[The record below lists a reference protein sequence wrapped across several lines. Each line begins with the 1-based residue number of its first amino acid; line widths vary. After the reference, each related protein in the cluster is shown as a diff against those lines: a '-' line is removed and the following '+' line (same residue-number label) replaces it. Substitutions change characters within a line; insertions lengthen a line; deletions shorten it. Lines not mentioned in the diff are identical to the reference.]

1 MTWTSLEDPTKNR
14 VNFDQGVKAHRE
26 QNETVP
32 EASTGF
38 DPGSLVAWHQAAVG
52 VIMASEMGRWVQE
65 GYQDYSTS
73 YSPSAVVA
81 GQAVGEGYAASVQVG
96 SEVGFLGRT
105 LRILAPSLGA
115 ASRIE
120 VHEPASPPSFVQ
132 VDQELAS
139 STVLVFVHV
148 SGLAVAAGSGILS
161 LSLVLSLAPS
171 QVRSSLFPL
180 SPFPPVPSSPSRG

>member
-1 MTWTSLEDPTKNR
+1 MEHPTRNR
-14 VNFDQGVKAHRE
+14 VKFDQGVKARQQ

-38 DPGSLVAWHQAAVG
+38 DPDSLVAWHQVAAG
-52 VIMASEMGRWVQE
+52 VIMAFEMDRSVQG

-73 YSPSAVVA
+73 HSPSAVVA
-81 GQAVGEGYAASVQVG
+81 GQAVGEGYTASVQVG
-96 SEVGFLGRT
+96 SEVGSLGRT

-120 VHEPASPPSFVQ
+120 VHEPASPPSSVQ
-132 VDQELAS
+132 ADQELAS
-139 STVLVFVHV
+139 STVLVFAHV
-148 SGLAVAAGSGILS
+148 SGLAVAAGPGIPS